1 MNIETVKTHLRKSEG
16 LELKPYDCPAG
27 YLTIGYGR
35 NLQTNGL
42 SYHEMLSLI
51 SSNPERKK
59 RLWHLIDTVSG
70 AKLTTEVIR
79 DFFKHGIT
87 KDEAE
92 WLMCND
98 IDTAIKQLK
107 TNLIWFEDAHPEIQE
122 VLIDM
127 CFNMGINTLMTFTT
141 TLKLMSLHQYPEAAE
156 QMLKSK
162 WAKQVKR
169 RAKGLSERVKN
180 IK

>member
-1 MNIETVKTHLRKSEG
+1 
-16 LELKPYDCPAG
+16 
-27 YLTIGYGR
+27 
-35 NLQTNGL
+35 
-42 SYHEMLSLI
+42 MLSLI
-51 SSNPERKK
+51 SNNPERKK

-87 KDEAE
+87 KDEDE

-107 TNLIWFEDAHPEIQE
+107 SNLIWFEDAHPEIQE

-127 CFNMGINTLMTFTT
+127 CFNMGINTLLTFKT

-169 RAKGLSERVKN
+169 RAKELSERVKN

>member
-1 MNIETVKTHLRKSEG
+1 
-16 LELKPYDCPAG
+16 
-27 YLTIGYGR
+27 
-35 NLQTNGL
+35 
-42 SYHEMLSLI
+42 
-51 SSNPERKK
+51 
-59 RLWHLIDTVSG
+59 LIDTVSG

-107 TNLIWFEDAHPEIQE
+107 TSLIWFEDAHPVIQE
-122 VLIDM
+122 VLVDM
-127 CFNMGINTLMTFTT
+127 CFNMGINTLLTFKA

-162 WAKQVKR
+162 WAKQVKK
-169 RAKGLSERVKN
+169 RAKELSERVKN